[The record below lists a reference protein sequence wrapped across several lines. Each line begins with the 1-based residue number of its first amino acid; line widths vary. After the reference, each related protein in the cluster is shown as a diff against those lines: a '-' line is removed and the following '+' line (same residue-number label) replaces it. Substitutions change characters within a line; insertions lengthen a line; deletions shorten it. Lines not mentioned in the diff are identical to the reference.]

1 MSFFG
6 DLAAAAESLRASRDF
21 VLRAVQ
27 RHGGALKASRFR
39 EDRSFL
45 LEAAKLGAGS
55 CLQGAAEAL
64 RGDRELV
71 LELVCHDAAAYQF
84 ALEEL
89 RQEKEFALEAAKRN
103 GGVLKFVGSTFQATG
118 MPLGRW
124 WCGL

>member
-45 LEAAKLGAGS
+45 LEAAK
-55 CLQGAAEAL
+55 
-64 RGDRELV
+64 
-71 LELVCHDAAAYQF
+71 
-84 ALEEL
+84 
-89 RQEKEFALEAAKRN
+89 RN